1 MRERETVLRASI
13 KMIGSALIISRRR
26 NHALEKA
33 PQMTEQSQTAS
44 HANVLAE
51 DPMPVPE
58 PLQEVLPTC
67 SLFPT
72 SGRSGRVQGTGDKS
86 MEVLFLVWGHGPQQE
101 SSLPSERRF
110 IGQVNTME
118 WNACRGPGQQF
129 DFLLPR
135 N

>member
-1 MRERETVLRASI
+1 MRESKTVLRPSI
-13 KMIGSALIISRRR
+13 KMIGSCPDHFTRR

-44 HANVLAE
+44 HAYVLAE

-58 PLQEVLPTC
+58 PFQEVLPTC

-72 SGRSGRVQGTGDKS
+72 SGRPGRVQGAGDKS
-86 MEVLFLVWGHGPQQE
+86 VELLFLVWGHGPQQE
-101 SSLPSERRF
+101 SSLPPERRF
-110 IGQVNTME
+110 TGLVNTME
-118 WNACRGPGQQF
+118 WNACRGPGQEF